1 MSMAAFFFSFF
12 VCTKGHVE
20 LPQPGIKPMAPIV
33 EEWNLSHWTMR
44 EVQATLFLIAPN

>member
-20 LPQPGIKPMAPIV
+20 LPQPGIKPMAPTV
-33 EEWNLSHWTMR
+33 EGWNLSHWTMR